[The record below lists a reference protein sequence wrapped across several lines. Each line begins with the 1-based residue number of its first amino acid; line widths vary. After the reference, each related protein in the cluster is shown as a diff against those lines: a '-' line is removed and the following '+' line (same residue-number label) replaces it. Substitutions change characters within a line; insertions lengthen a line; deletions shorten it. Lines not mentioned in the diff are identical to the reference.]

1 LAFTATYLVGN
12 VHSYSTAMSYIT
24 SPTFLSAFQ
33 ERKKWWMIT
42 WGIII
47 GNLQVNRFEPLV
59 NYHCFLQ
66 FASEFVEL
74 PLKNGDFPMFSLYVY
89 QREHSMGVF
98 RNAVAFWP
106 WPGLKKIHHQSLI

>member
-1 LAFTATYLVGN
+1 
-12 VHSYSTAMSYIT
+12 MSYIT

-66 FASEFVEL
+66 FASGFVEL